1 MLKSAF
7 YWFAVFF
14 FFQPVAHLNLWIQT
28 TPIPASNLP
37 GPRSDGSILLPNLWS
52 LRPAGKQVALG
63 DFPVN
68 IAVHPSGK
76 WAAILHSGD
85 SEHEIITVEIPAG
98 QIVSRAPIEESF
110 YGLTFSPDGTKI
122 YCSGAGDELIHSF
135 DFKSGYLGEHAT
147 IVLDDPKN
155 RGIPAGL
162 AMTRDGKQL
171 FAANVWGQNLAEVTL
186 DSGKVRHFSLSTNII
201 VRPNLPA
208 LAAKMKPPSPRGPKR
223 FWRSPMP
230 TIHSPTPALPTK
242 SAIAFMSA
250 TGRSQSSV

>member
-1 MLKSAF
+1 MRAQKCLLLICSFFLFSACR
-7 YWFAVFF
+7 
-14 FFQPVAHLNLWIQT
+14 
-28 TPIPASNLP
+28 TPEPLDTDADPGSNLP

-135 DFKSGYLGEHAT
+135 DFKSGYLGEH
-147 IVLDDPKN
+147 
-155 RGIPAGL
+155 
-162 AMTRDGKQL
+162 
-171 FAANVWGQNLAEVTL
+171 
-186 DSGKVRHFSLSTNII
+186 
-201 VRPNLPA
+201 
-208 LAAKMKPPSPRGPKR
+208 GPYPLYHTVG
-223 FWRSPMP
+223 S
-230 TIHSPTPALPTK
+230 
-242 SAIAFMSA
+242 
-250 TGRSQSSV
+250 